1 MRAPLVMLALAA
13 CGSVEAIKPPNTV
26 SACDRALTCGAIL
39 KGQHD
44 ACVACLEHVDPE
56 VLADLREKHGDL
68 PPLDSVSCETIA
80 AVVNEWTN
88 LKMCVVGRW
97 YGP

>member
-1 MRAPLVMLALAA
+1 MLALAA
-13 CGSVEAIKPPNTV
+13 CGHVEAIKPPNTI
-26 SACDRALTCGAIL
+26 SACDRALVCGAIL
-39 KGQHD
+39 DGQHD

-80 AVVNEWTN
+80 SVVKLTN
-88 LKMCVVGRW
+88 LGQCIDSRW
-97 YGP
+97 YGPFDFVWGP